1 MPKNKNG
8 VCCCCERETALTF
21 HHLIP
26 RKVHRRAHFKK
37 HYSKEQL
44 QSGIMICRTCHS
56 GIHKRFDEMSL
67 AKEFS
72 SLAELKRNKELIR
85 FFDWVAKQKIT

>member
-1 MPKNKNG
+1 MSGAKYG
-8 VCCCCERETALTF
+8 VCCCCERETALTL

-44 QSGIMICRTCHS
+44 QTGIMVCRTCHS
-56 GIHKRFDEMSL
+56 GIHKRYDEMHL
-67 AKEFS
+67 AKNLNSFA
-72 SLAELKRNKELIR
+72 LLKRDEELGR
-85 FFDWVAKQKIT
+85 FFDWVAKQRIR

>member
-1 MPKNKNG
+1 MPKPKNG
-8 VCCCCERETALTF
+8 VCCCCQRETALTF

-44 QSGIMICRTCHS
+44 QSGIMVCRTCHS

-67 AKEFS
+67 AKELS
-72 SLAELKRNKELIR
+72 SLAALKRNNELNR
-85 FFDWVAKQKIT
+85 FFDWVAKQKIS

>member
-1 MPKNKNG
+1 MPTNKNG
-8 VCCCCERETALTF
+8 VCCCCDRETALTF

-44 QSGIMICRTCHS
+44 QSGIMVCRTCHS

-67 AKEFS
+67 AKELS
-72 SLAELKRNKELIR
+72 SLTELKRNDELHR
-85 FFDWVAKQKIT
+85 FFDWVAKQKIG

>member
-1 MPKNKNG
+1 M
-8 VCCCCERETALTF
+8 TF

-44 QSGIMICRTCHS
+44 QAGIMVCRTCHS

-67 AKEFS
+67 AKELN
-72 SLAELKRNKELIR
+72 SLAELKRNKELNR
-85 FFDWVAKQKIT
+85 FFDWVTKQKIS